1 MKFLLASFSILLS
14 LALAQPGNAA
24 ETKDIDFNFKH
35 ADKVVFSHSNHLKQA
50 DINGNCKKC
59 HNAIFNI
66 RKRQKFTMQQMEKT
80 KGCGACHSGVK
91 AFSVSDEKS
100 CTRCHKGKPR
110 DIVFKAKGV
119 QDANFSHTVHIAKLG
134 GKCKSCHNGKTVI
147 PGQYNVT
154 MAQMEQGK
162 MCGVCHNGK
171 GAFTVAAN
179 CGRCHTGMDP
189 KEITFAIPGKKA
201 TPAIF
206 SHKLHLDMDFKCS
219 VCHTRLFPFKA
230 GQAHNTMAA
239 MDSGKSCGACHN
251 GKDAFT
257 VTGECTK
264 CHPGYN
270 PGNIVFKMADGSIA
284 PAVFS
289 HEFHLGMYKCQDCH
303 TKIFPYSHNVVH
315 FGMGVILE
323 GRACGACHNGK
334 DAFGGTGDCDK
345 CHPKSVA
352 PAQPPKK

>member
-110 DIVFKAKGV
+110 DIVYKAKGV

-154 MAQMEQGK
+154 MAQMEQG
-162 MCGVCHNGK
+162 
-171 GAFTVAAN
+171 
-179 CGRCHTGMDP
+179 
-189 KEITFAIPGKKA
+189 
-201 TPAIF
+201 
-206 SHKLHLDMDFKCS
+206 
-219 VCHTRLFPFKA
+219 
-230 GQAHNTMAA
+230 
-239 MDSGKSCGACHN
+239 
-251 GKDAFT
+251 
-257 VTGECTK
+257 
-264 CHPGYN
+264 
-270 PGNIVFKMADGSIA
+270 
-284 PAVFS
+284 
-289 HEFHLGMYKCQDCH
+289 
-303 TKIFPYSHNVVH
+303 
-315 FGMGVILE
+315 
-323 GRACGACHNGK
+323 
-334 DAFGGTGDCDK
+334 
-345 CHPKSVA
+345 
-352 PAQPPKK
+352 